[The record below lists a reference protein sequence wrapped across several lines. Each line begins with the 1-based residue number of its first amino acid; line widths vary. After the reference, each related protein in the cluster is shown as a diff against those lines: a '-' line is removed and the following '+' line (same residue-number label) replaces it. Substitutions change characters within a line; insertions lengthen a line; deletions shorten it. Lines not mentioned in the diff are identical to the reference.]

1 MPRQT
6 RDEKARQA
14 VRDKLAAKA
23 KALAEKTR
31 GEKISRGHAKSRA
44 QKKVAAKYAAP
55 ATSTSSTP
63 ASIGSAP
70 APAARVNAT
79 GADSMKER
87 EYEIAR
93 LAALALPHAEIIRRM
108 SRKYG
113 LSEDWTR
120 DILKKC
126 YDHWTKIGQTDE
138 ARDTRRARMR
148 DTLGLLMDRAVAI
161 MDIKSAIVAADRMC
175 KLDGLYAAEKIEIG
189 DGTLAKSE
197 PDRVRER
204 MRELIQKHGERIGLR
219 LPPSLVAAV
228 EKNDEAAAVVAVEPP
243 KTATN

>member
-1 MPRQT
+1 MPRKPI
-6 RDEKARQA
+6 DDKARQA

-23 KALAEKTR
+23 KALAEKAR

-44 QKKVAAKYAAP
+44 KKKVAAKLAAP

-63 ASIGSAP
+63 ASIESAP

-79 GADSMKER
+79 GADAMKER

-93 LAALALPHAEIIRRM
+93 LCALALPHAEIVRRM
-108 SRKYG
+108 ARKFS
-113 LSEDWTR
+113 LSETWTR
-120 DILKKC
+120 EVIAKC
-126 YDHWTKIGQTDE
+126 YAHWDKIGQTDE
-138 ARDTRRARMR
+138 ARDSRRARMR

-175 KLDGLYAAEKIEIG
+175 KLDGLYAAEKIEVG

-204 MRELIQKHGERIGLR
+204 MRELIQKHGEKIGLR

-228 EKNDEAAAVVAVEPP
+228 DKNDEAPAMVAVEPA